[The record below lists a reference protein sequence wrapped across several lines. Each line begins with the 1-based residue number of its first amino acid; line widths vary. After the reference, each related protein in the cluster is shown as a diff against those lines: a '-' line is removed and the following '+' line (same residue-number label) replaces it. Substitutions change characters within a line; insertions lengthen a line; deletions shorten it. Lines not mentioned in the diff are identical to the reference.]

1 MLGLTCLSR
10 GAAGCGDRLAR
21 GDQACDGLA
30 ATRVGQPEPAN
41 MPGRELGC
49 SWELGDRH
57 GDMTAA
63 DRGQPACVAPR
74 SHEIAIG
81 GGSLPCAASVAA
93 RNVSDVRSSAVPR
106 APQSRP
112 YRRRAGV
119 NSDGLVRKISGELLP
134 WRRQHCA
141 DPTRG
146 SQIARHCQVTGG
158 PCGWHSPK
166 TRA

>member
-1 MLGLTCLSR
+1 
-10 GAAGCGDRLAR
+10 
-21 GDQACDGLA
+21 
-30 ATRVGQPEPAN
+30 
-41 MPGRELGC
+41 
-49 SWELGDRH
+49 
-57 GDMTAA
+57 MTAA

-141 DPTRG
+141 DPTGIADRSSLPGHRWAVWMAFTQDPGVTTRPTAHTYQVLDLGAGPLVGRLQGEVHERAVGIGLRG
-146 SQIARHCQVTGG
+146 
-158 PCGWHSPK
+158 
-166 TRA
+166 